1 MASTESEDFR
11 QAARECMHLAAETTE
26 SEIKASYEDLAG
38 SYQHLADKTT
48 MWAAGI
54 ETERVILDAARTSL
68 AVQKRAVH
76 FSEQPLMAL
85 SAHRDLDISSLDW
98 DEDRLRSNDPGTA
111 VRTGAGSESIQRV
124 ATNG

>member
-26 SEIKASYEDLAG
+26 SEIKASYVDLAG

-68 AVQKRAVH
+68 AVQKIAVH

-85 SAHRDLDISSLDW
+85 SALTKNEASIALSCPQNR
-98 DEDRLRSNDPGTA
+98 TA
-111 VRTGAGSESIQRV
+111 RRMGS
-124 ATNG
+124 